1 MSKISIDRLL
11 GSQTAKLKACYE
23 TLERVMPPYFFKS
36 VSADELQDLLPL
48 LLDIERKTG
57 LQQLERADSLLMAYI
72 KSDEL
77 NPLAVSKLMAGRRVL
92 RLVVHESQ
100 PLPDGKVLVIEQI
113 TKGSARR
120 ETAPALTTEKLK
132 TAYRKLYGRIPVGFD
147 SAASRINWSEV
158 ADLDAERIASRLE
171 MVLRVEGSDASV
183 VRIEPRENGFQ
194 IAFAVASVAR
204 EEGLFGRTIGVL
216 ETSGFRVERSYLREF
231 THADKDG
238 ADFYHKAVRINT
250 FYVTPIRR
258 GAGSPAALAKLE
270 RELNELSWSP
280 NSDYFEEELS
290 FRHGFCFASV
300 NLMRAAAEFVHSQLA
315 FVDRNAYNSAD
326 IRRFMA
332 SYPAILRKMCDA
344 FEARFD
350 PAGKAD
356 PKKAAQA
363 FGRIRREIAQVN
375 SGVAEKDQRVRT
387 VLASV
392 LNFLARVLKSNYF
405 STGKSALAFRL
416 DAAFMSD
423 YEQLSPAYAAAFP
436 PERPYGV
443 FFFWRREAFGFQIRF
458 DEIARGGWRTVVPRM
473 EDNPLELGDSY
484 EYARCEAF
492 RECFVLANTQHKKN
506 KDIYEG
512 GSKML
517 TLLKFTG
524 DGELKPALWAA
535 QRGIFDAFLSLIN
548 YDDKGNLRDKSIVDA
563 TGEQEIIEIGPDENM
578 FDDMIEWM
586 GRRAVEKGYV
596 LGSGIISGKSD
607 AGINHKFYGVTS
619 FGVHRYLLRTLRY
632 LGIDPDADT
641 FTVKISGG
649 PFGDV
654 AGNEIKLLNA
664 RNDAGKFLMP
674 NLKIVAVTDGPAAV
688 YDPDGID
695 RFELSRLVHT
705 ANLDSFNP
713 KKLHG
718 EGAYMIFNKPRRTES
733 GDLFR
738 MVTIQHGKLVDKEID
753 RDEFMYLFQNNICH
767 KADVFIPCGG
777 RPRTITPAN
786 VPAYA
791 PNGVPSSRA
800 IVEGANSFI
809 SPEARLELQKLGVV
823 IVKDASANKCGV
835 ITSSYEII
843 SGIILDEKDFQ
854 SVKTTLVREVMD
866 ILRRR
871 ADDEA
876 EWLFSHF
883 APGGKPMTDL
893 TEELSGAINAKNAEL
908 RKFLEANPQYVTDE
922 LILSHLPRIFA
933 RKFRTN
939 LKRIPASYR
948 RAIASVELA
957 SRIVY
962 RLGDLSTEIRAVL

>member
-1 MSKISIDRLL
+1 MSKSSIDRLL

-36 VSADELQDLLPL
+36 VSGDELQDLLPL

-57 LQQLERADSLLMAYI
+57 LQMLERADSLLMAYI

-77 NPLAVSKLMAGRRVL
+77 NPLAVSKQMAGRRVL
-92 RLVVHESQ
+92 RLVVHESK

-113 TKGSARR
+113 TKGSARK
-120 ETAPALTTEKLK
+120 EIAPKFTTDQLK
-132 TAYRKLYGRIPVGFD
+132 TAYRKLYKRIPVGFD
-147 SAASRINWSEV
+147 SAAERINWSEV
-158 ADLDAERIASRLE
+158 SDLDAERIASRLE
-171 MVLRVEGSDASV
+171 MVLRVEGCDSSV
-183 VRIEPRENGFQ
+183 VRIEPRDGGFQ

-216 ETSGFRVERSYLREF
+216 ETFGFRVERSYLREF
-231 THADKDG
+231 TRADKDG

-250 FYVTPIRR
+250 FYVTPMRR
-258 GAGSPAALAKLE
+258 GAGAPAALAKLE

-344 FEARFD
+344 FESRFD
-350 PAGKAD
+350 PSGRGDA
-356 PKKAAQA
+356 KKAASA
-363 FGRIRREIAQVN
+363 FARIRREIAQVN

-387 VLASV
+387 VLYSV
-392 LNFLARVLKSNYF
+392 LNFFERVLKSNYF

-416 DAAFMSD
+416 DAAFMGD
-423 YEQLSPAYAAAFP
+423 YEKLSPAYAAAFP

-517 TLLKFTG
+517 TLLKFSG
-524 DGELKPALWAA
+524 EGELKPALWAA

-548 YDDKGNLRDKSIVDA
+548 YDEKGKLRDKAIVDA

-632 LGIDPDADT
+632 LGIDPDSDS

-664 RNDAGKFLMP
+664 RNESGKFLMP

-713 KKLHG
+713 EKLHG
-718 EGAYMIFNKPRRTES
+718 EGAYMIFNKPRRTEA

-738 MVTIQHGKLVDKEID
+738 MATIQHGKLVDKEID
-753 RDEFMYLFQNNICH
+753 RDDFMYLFQNNICH

-876 EWLFSHF
+876 EWLFAHF
-883 APGGKPMTDL
+883 TPGGKPMTEL
-893 TEELSGAINAKNAEL
+893 TEELSGAINAKNREL
-908 RKFLEANPQYVTDE
+908 RKFLEDNPQYVTDE
-922 LILSHLPRIFA
+922 LILSHLPRIFS
-933 RKFRTN
+933 RRFRTN

-962 RLGDLSTEIRAVL
+962 RLGDPATEIRAVL

>member
-1 MSKISIDRLL
+1 MSSFSIDRLL
-11 GSQTAKLKACYE
+11 KAQNAKLKACYE
-23 TLERVMPPYFFKS
+23 TLEQVMPPYFFKS
-36 VSADELQDLLPL
+36 VSGEELQDLLPL
-48 LLDIERKTG
+48 LLDIERKSG
-57 LQQLERADSLLMAYI
+57 MQMLERADSLLMAYI

-77 NPLAVSKLMAGRRVL
+77 NPLAVSKQMAGRRVL
-92 RLVVHESQ
+92 RLVVHESK

-113 TKGSARR
+113 TKGSASKKA
-120 ETAPALTTEKLK
+120 APACTVEALK

-147 SAASRINWSEV
+147 GAAARINWSEV

-171 MVLRVEGSDASV
+171 MVLRVECTDSSV
-183 VRIEPRENGFQ
+183 VRIEPRDKGFQ
-194 IAFAVASVAR
+194 IAFAVANVAR

-216 ETSGFRVERSYLREF
+216 ETFGFRVERSYLREF
-231 THADKDG
+231 TRADENE

-250 FYVTPIRR
+250 FYVVPERR
-258 GAGSPAALAKLE
+258 SAGTPAALAKLE

-300 NLMRAAAEFVHSQLA
+300 NLLRAAAEFVHSQLA

-332 SYPAILRKMCDA
+332 SYPAILKKMCNA
-344 FEARFD
+344 FEERFD
-350 PAGKAD
+350 PARPAD
-356 PKKAAQA
+356 AKKTAATFA
-363 FGRIRREIAQVN
+363 RIRREIGQVN
-375 SGVAEKDQRVRT
+375 SGVAEKDLRVRT
-387 VLASV
+387 VLNSV
-392 LNFLARVLKSNYF
+392 LCFFERVLKSNYF

-416 DAAFMSD
+416 DAGFMSD
-423 YEQLSPAYAAAFP
+423 YEKLSPAYAASFP

-492 RECFVLANTQHKKN
+492 RECYVLANTQHKKN

-517 TLLKFTG
+517 TLLKFNG

-548 YDDKGNLRDKSIVDA
+548 YDDKGRLRDKAIVDL

-619 FGVHRYLLRTLRY
+619 YGVHRYLLRTLKY
-632 LGIDPDADT
+632 LGIDPAADA

-664 RNDAGKFLMP
+664 RDDAGKYQMP
-674 NLKIVAVTDGPAAV
+674 GLKIVAVTDGPAAV
-688 YDPDGID
+688 YDPAGID
-695 RFELSRLVHT
+695 RVELSRLVHT
-705 ANLDSFNP
+705 ANLDAFNP
-713 KKLHG
+713 EKLKG
-718 EGAYMIFNKPRRTES
+718 EGAYMIFNRPRRTES
-733 GDLFR
+733 GDVFR
-738 MVTIQHGKLVDKEID
+738 MATVQHGKLVDKEID

-843 SGIILDEKDFQ
+843 SGIILDQKDFQ
-854 SVKTTLVREVMD
+854 SVKSTLVREVMD

-883 APGGKPMTDL
+883 VPGGKPMTEL
-893 TEELSGAINAKNAEL
+893 TEELSGAINAKNQEL

-933 RKFRTN
+933 RRYRTN

-962 RLGDLSTEIRAVL
+962 RLGDPATEIRAVL

>member
-1 MSKISIDRLL
+1 MNRCSIDRLI
-11 GSQTAKLKACYE
+11 GSQTEKLKACYE
-23 TLERVMPPYFFKS
+23 MLEQVMPPYFFKS
-36 VSADELQDLLPL
+36 VSEDELQDLLPMVM
-48 LLDIERKTG
+48 DIEKKSG
-57 LQQLERADSLLMAYI
+57 LQMLERADSLLMVYI
-72 KSDEL
+72 KNEEQ
-77 NPLAVSKLMAGRRVL
+77 NPLEVSKLMAGKRIL
-92 RLVVHESQ
+92 RSVVHESE
-100 PLPDGKVLVIEQI
+100 PLPGGAVLVIEQI
-113 TKGSARR
+113 TKGSARAEAAPR
-120 ETAPALTTEKLK
+120 ISTAELK
-132 TAYRKLYGRIPVGFD
+132 NAYRKLYWRIPVGFD
-147 SAASRINWSEV
+147 SAAQRINWSEV

-171 MVLRVEGSDASV
+171 MVLRVEGSDSSV
-183 VRIEPRENGFQ
+183 VRIEKRDKGFQ
-194 IAFAVASVAR
+194 IAFAVATVAR
-204 EEGLFGRTIGVL
+204 EEGLFARTVGVL
-216 ETSGFRVERSYLREF
+216 ETFGFRVERSYLREF
-231 THADKDG
+231 TRADKDG
-238 ADFYHKAVRINT
+238 MDFSRKAVRINT
-250 FYVTPIRR
+250 FYVVPVRR
-258 GAGSPAALAKLE
+258 GAGSPAALVKLE

-280 NSDYFEEELS
+280 KADYFEEELT

-300 NLMRAAAEFVHSQLA
+300 NLLRSAAEFVHSQLA
-315 FVDRNAYNSAD
+315 FVDRNAYNPAD

-332 SYPAILRKMCDA
+332 SYPAILRKMCTA
-344 FEARFD
+344 FEERFD
-350 PAGKAD
+350 PAGRAD
-356 PKKAAQA
+356 AKKTAAS

-387 VLASV
+387 VLNSV
-392 LNFLARVLKSNYF
+392 LSFFERVLKSNYF

-416 DAAFMSD
+416 DAGFMSD
-423 YEQLSPAYAAAFP
+423 YEKLSPAYAEAFP

-492 RECFVLANTQHKKN
+492 RECYVLANTQHKKN

-517 TLLKFTG
+517 TLLRFTG
-524 DGELKPALWAA
+524 EGDFKQTLWAA

-548 YDDKGNLRDKSIVDA
+548 YDAKGKLRDAAIVDD

-607 AGINHKFYGVTS
+607 TGINHKFYGVTS
-619 FGVHRYLLRTLRY
+619 YGVHRYLLRTLKY
-632 LGIDPDADT
+632 LGIDPETDE
-641 FTVKISGG
+641 FSVKVSGG

-654 AGNEIKLLNA
+654 AGNELKLLNA
-664 RNDAGKFLMP
+664 RDEAGKYLMP
-674 NLKIVAVTDGPAAV
+674 KLKIVAVTDGPAAV

-695 RFELSRLVHT
+695 RVELSKLVHT

-713 KKLHG
+713 AKLRG
-718 EGAYMIFNKPRRTES
+718 EGAYMIFNKPRRTEA
-733 GDLFR
+733 GDVFR
-738 MVTIQHGKLVDKEID
+738 MVTIQHGKSVDKEID

-786 VPAYA
+786 IPAYA

-823 IVKDASANKCGV
+823 VVKDASANKCGV
-835 ITSSYEII
+835 ITSSYEIL
-843 SGIILDEKDFQ
+843 SGIILDEKDFH
-854 SVKTTLVREVMD
+854 SVKTVLVREVLD

-876 EWLFSHF
+876 EWLFAHF
-883 APGGKPMTDL
+883 TPGGKPMTDL
-893 TEELSGAINAKNAEL
+893 TEELSGAINAKNQEL
-908 RKFLEANPQYVTDE
+908 RKFLEENPQYVTDE

-933 RKFRTN
+933 RRFRTN
-939 LKRIPASYR
+939 LKRIPDSYR

-962 RLGDLSTEIRAVL
+962 RLGDPATEIRAVL

>member
-1 MSKISIDRLL
+1 MSQISIDRLL
-11 GSQTAKLKACYE
+11 GSQTEKLKACYE
-23 TLERVMPPYFFKS
+23 TLVRVMPPYFFKN
-36 VSADELQDLLPL
+36 VSEDELQDILPL
-48 LLDIERKTG
+48 MQDIERKAG
-57 LQQLERADSLLMAYI
+57 LQVLERADSQLLVYI

-77 NPLAVSKLMAGRRVL
+77 NPVEISKQMAGKRIL
-92 RLVVHESQ
+92 RLVVHESK
-100 PLPDGKVLVIEQI
+100 PLPDGKVLVIEQV
-113 TKGSARR
+113 TKDSAKRDV
-120 ETAPALTTEKLK
+120 APVCTVNELK

-147 SAASRINWSEV
+147 SAVRRINWSEV
-158 ADLDAERIASRLE
+158 SDLNAERIASRLE
-171 MVLRVEGSDASV
+171 MVLRVEACDASV
-183 VRIEPRENGFQ
+183 VRIEPRDKGFQ
-194 IAFAVASVAR
+194 IAFAVATVAR
-204 EEGLFGRTIGVL
+204 EEGLFGRTSSVL
-216 ETSGFRVERSYLREF
+216 EAYGFHVERSYLREF
-231 THADKDG
+231 THSEKDPS
-238 ADFYHKAVRINT
+238 DFYHKAVRINT
-250 FYVTPIRR
+250 FYVVPVKR
-258 GAGSPAALAKLE
+258 GASSPAALAKLE

-280 NSDYFEEELS
+280 KSDYFEEELS
-290 FRHGFCFASV
+290 FRHGFSFASV
-300 NLMRAAAEFVHSQLA
+300 NLLRAAAEFVHSQLA
-315 FVDRNAYNSAD
+315 FIDRNAYNSAD

-344 FEARFD
+344 FEERFN
-350 PAGKAD
+350 PAGAAD
-356 PKKAAQA
+356 AKKIAGIFA
-363 FGRIRREIAQVN
+363 RIRREIAQVN

-387 VLASV
+387 VLNSV
-392 LNFLARVLKSNYF
+392 LNFLERILKSNYY
-405 STGKSALAFRL
+405 SANKSALAFRL

-423 YEQLSPAYAAAFP
+423 YEALSPAYAAAFP

-524 DGELKPALWAA
+524 EGELKPTLWAA

-548 YDDKGNLRDKSIVDA
+548 YDDKGKLRDKAIVDT

-586 GRRAVEKGYV
+586 GKRAVEKGYV

-607 AGINHKFYGVTS
+607 TGINHKFYGVTS

-632 LGIDPDADT
+632 LGINPDADK

-664 RNDAGKFLMP
+664 RSAAGKYLMP
-674 NLKIVAVTDGPAAV
+674 GLRIVAVTDGPAAI

-695 RFELSRLVHT
+695 RAELSRLIHT
-705 ANLDSFNP
+705 ANLDAFDP

-718 EGAYMIFNKPRRTES
+718 EGAYMIFNKPQRTAN

-738 MVTIQHGKLVDKEID
+738 MATIQHGKLVDKEID

-786 VPAYA
+786 VSAYA

-843 SGIILDEKDFQ
+843 SGIILDEKEFQ
-854 SVKTTLVREVMD
+854 SVKTTLVQEVME

-876 EWLFSHF
+876 EWLFAHF
-883 APGGKPMTDL
+883 TPGSKPMTEL
-893 TEELSGAINAKNAEL
+893 TEELSGAINAKNREL
-908 RKFLEANPQYVTDE
+908 RKFLEKNPQYVTDD
-922 LILSHLPRIFA
+922 LILSHLPQIFA
-933 RKFRTN
+933 RKFRAN

>member
-1 MSKISIDRLL
+1 MSRFSIDRLV
-11 GSQTAKLKACYE
+11 GSQTEKLKACYRM
-23 TLERVMPPYFFKS
+23 LEKLMPPYFFKS
-36 VSADELQDLLPL
+36 VTEDELQDLLPM
-48 LLDIERKTG
+48 LLDIEKKSG
-57 LQQLERADSLLMAYI
+57 LQLLVRSDSLLMVYLR
-72 KSDEL
+72 SDEL
-77 NPLAVSKLMAGRRVL
+77 NPLEVSKMMAGKRIL
-92 RLVVHESQ
+92 RSVVHESK
-100 PLPDGKVLVIEQI
+100 PLADGRVLVIEQI
-113 TKGSARR
+113 TKGSART
-120 ETAPALTTEKLK
+120 EAAPCCSINELK
-132 TAYRKLYGRIPVGFD
+132 TAYRKLYGRIPMGFD

-158 ADLDAERIASRLE
+158 SDLDAERIASRLE
-171 MVLRVEGSDASV
+171 MVLRVEGTDSSV
-183 VRIEPRENGFQ
+183 VRIEPRDKGFQ
-194 IAFAVASVAR
+194 IAFAVATVAR
-204 EEGLFGRTIGVL
+204 EEGLFARTVGVL
-216 ETSGFRVERSYLREF
+216 ETFGFRVERSYLREF
-231 THADKDG
+231 THAENGGKDF
-238 ADFYHKAVRINT
+238 AHKAVRINM
-250 FYVTPIRR
+250 FYVVPEKR
-258 GAGSPAALAKLE
+258 GAASPAALAKLE

-280 NSDYFEEELS
+280 KSDYFEEELT

-300 NLMRAAAEFVHSQLA
+300 NLLRAAAEFVHSQLS
-315 FVDRNAYNSAD
+315 FIDRNAYNSAD

-332 SYPAILRKMCDA
+332 SYPAIMRKLCLA

-350 PAGKAD
+350 PAGRAK
-356 PKKAAQA
+356 PEKTAAA
-363 FGRIRREIAQVN
+363 FARIRREIEQVN
-375 SGVAEKDQRVRT
+375 SGVAEKDLRVRT
-387 VLASV
+387 VLSGV
-392 LNFLARVLKSNYF
+392 LNFMERVLKSNYF
-405 STGKSALAFRL
+405 STDKSALAFRL
-416 DAAFMSD
+416 EPAFMSA
-423 YEQLSPAYAAAFP
+423 YEALSPAYAAAFP
-436 PERPYGV
+436 PERPFGV

-517 TLLKFTG
+517 TLLKYTEG
-524 DGELKPALWAA
+524 DFKQVLWAA

-548 YDDKGNLRDKSIVDA
+548 YDDKGKLRDKKIVDD
-563 TGEQEIIEIGPDENM
+563 TGMQEIIEIGPDENM

-586 GRRAVEKGYV
+586 GQRAVAKGYV

-607 AGINHKFYGVTS
+607 TGINHKFYGVTS
-619 FGVHRYLLRTLRY
+619 FGVHRYLLRTLKY
-632 LGIDPDADT
+632 LGIDPATDE
-641 FTVKISGG
+641 FSVKVSGG

-664 RNDAGKFLMP
+664 RDEAGKYLMP
-674 NLKIVAVTDGPAAV
+674 KLKIVAVTDGPAAV
-688 YDPDGID
+688 YDPAGID
-695 RFELSRLVHT
+695 RLELSRLVHT
-705 ANLDSFNP
+705 ANLDGFNP
-713 KKLHG
+713 AKLKG
-718 EGAYMIFNKPRRTES
+718 EGAYMIFNSPRRTES

-738 MVTIQHGKLVDKEID
+738 MVTVQHGKKVDKEID

-835 ITSSYEII
+835 ITSSYEIL
-843 SGIILDEKDFQ
+843 SGIILDEKDFHA
-854 SVKTTLVREVMD
+854 VKDVLVREVIE

-876 EWLFSHF
+876 EWLFTHF
-883 APGGKPMTDL
+883 TPGGKPMTEL
-893 TEELSGAINAKNAEL
+893 TEELSGAINEKNQKL
-908 RKFLEANPQYVTDE
+908 RRFLVENPHYVTDD
-922 LILSHLPRIFA
+922 LILSHLPGIFK
-933 RKFRTN
+933 RRFRNN

-948 RAIASVELA
+948 NAIASVELA

-962 RLGDLSTEIRAVL
+962 KLGDPATEIKAVL

>member
-1 MSKISIDRLL
+1 MNKNSIDRLL
-11 GSQTAKLKACYE
+11 GSQNEKLKSCYE

-36 VSADELQDLLPL
+36 VSEDELQDILPL
-48 LLDIERKTG
+48 MLDIERKTG
-57 LQQLERADSLLMAYI
+57 LQMLERADSQLLVYI

-77 NPLAVSKLMAGRRVL
+77 NPLAMSKLMAGKRIL
-92 RLVVHESQ
+92 RMIVHESK
-100 PLPDGKVLVIEQI
+100 PLPDGKILVIEQV
-113 TKGSARR
+113 TKGNAKH
-120 ETAPALTTEKLK
+120 ETAPALTVDRLK
-132 TAYRKLYGRIPVGFD
+132 AAYRKLYGQIPDGFD
-147 SAASRINWSEV
+147 SAAERINWSEV

-183 VRIEPRENGFQ
+183 VRIEPRGKGFQ

-216 ETSGFRVERSYLREF
+216 ETSGFQVLRSYLREF
-231 THADKDG
+231 TRAGNDPS
-238 ADFYHKAVRINT
+238 DFYHKAVRINT
-250 FYVTPIRR
+250 FYVVPVRR

-300 NLMRAAAEFVHSQLA
+300 NLLRAAAEFVHSQLA

-326 IRRFMA
+326 TQRFMA
-332 SYPAILRKMCDA
+332 SYPSILRKMIDA
-344 FEARFD
+344 FENRFD
-350 PAGKAD
+350 PAGHAD
-356 PKKAAQA
+356 AKKTAGTFA
-363 FGRIRREIAQVN
+363 RIRREIAQVN

-387 VLASV
+387 VLTAV
-392 LNFLARVLKSNYF
+392 LNFMERVLKSNYF

-416 DAAFMSD
+416 DAAFMND
-423 YEQLSPAYAAAFP
+423 YEALSPAYAAAFP

-512 GSKML
+512 GSKMV
-517 TLLKFTG
+517 TLLKFK
-524 DGELKPALWAA
+524 GEGEWKSTLWAA

-548 YDDKGNLRDKSIVDA
+548 YDKKGKLRDEAIIDT

-586 GRRAVEKGYV
+586 GKRAVEKGYV
-596 LGSGIISGKSD
+596 LGAGIISGKSD
-607 AGINHKFYGVTS
+607 TGINHKFYGVTS

-632 LGIDPDADT
+632 LGIDSDADN

-674 NLKIVAVTDGPAAV
+674 GLRIIAVTDGPAAV

-695 RFELSRLVHT
+695 RDELLRLVHT
-705 ANLDSFNP
+705 ANLDSFDP
-713 KKLHG
+713 G
-718 EGAYMIFNKPRRTES
+718 TA
-733 GDLFR
+733 
-738 MVTIQHGKLVDKEID
+738 
-753 RDEFMYLFQNNICH
+753 
-767 KADVFIPCGG
+767 
-777 RPRTITPAN
+777 TP
-786 VPAYA
+786 
-791 PNGVPSSRA
+791 SR
-800 IVEGANSFI
+800 
-809 SPEARLELQKLGVV
+809 
-823 IVKDASANKCGV
+823 
-835 ITSSYEII
+835 
-843 SGIILDEKDFQ
+843 
-854 SVKTTLVREVMD
+854 
-866 ILRRR
+866 
-871 ADDEA
+871 
-876 EWLFSHF
+876 
-883 APGGKPMTDL
+883 
-893 TEELSGAINAKNAEL
+893 
-908 RKFLEANPQYVTDE
+908 
-922 LILSHLPRIFA
+922 
-933 RKFRTN
+933 
-939 LKRIPASYR
+939 
-948 RAIASVELA
+948 
-957 SRIVY
+957 
-962 RLGDLSTEIRAVL
+962 